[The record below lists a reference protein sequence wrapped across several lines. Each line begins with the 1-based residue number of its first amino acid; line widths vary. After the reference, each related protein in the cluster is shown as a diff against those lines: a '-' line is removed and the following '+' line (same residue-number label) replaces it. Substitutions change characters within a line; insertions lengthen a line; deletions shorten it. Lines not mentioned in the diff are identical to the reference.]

1 MISISELFISNAYA
15 EGAAPAP
22 QGGGFMEFLPLIALL
37 AVFYFLILRP
47 QQKRAKEHKALMEAL
62 QKGDEV
68 VTIGGMFG
76 TVTGIGD
83 DWVELEVA
91 KRTRV
96 RYLKRA
102 ISSITS
108 IDEYDDDEDEY
119 IESADDELVEDAE
132 YEEAAEE
139 EVAEEQTTA
148 EETQEAV
155 EETPESPKPPEAP
168 KA

>member
-1 MISISELFISNAYA
+1 MG
-15 EGAAPAP
+15 GATIIIWILVFF
-22 QGGGFMEFLPLIALL
+22 GI
-37 AVFYFLILRP
+37 FYFLAIRP
-47 QQKRAKEHKALMEAL
+47 QRRQKQQHAEMVSMLK
-62 QKGDEV
+62 KGDEV

-76 TVTGIGD
+76 TISAIGD

-108 IDEYDDDEDEY
+108 IDEYDEEEEDEY
-119 IESADDELVEDAE
+119 IEAADEDVTEEVDAE
-132 YEEAAEE
+132 YVEDD
-139 EVAEEQTTA
+139 EVAVEDVANETADEATA
-148 EETQEAV
+148 E
-155 EETPESPKPPEAP
+155 TPDAPDAPEAP

>member
-1 MISISELFISNAYA
+1 MG
-15 EGAAPAP
+15 GATIIIWILVFF
-22 QGGGFMEFLPLIALL
+22 GI
-37 AVFYFLILRP
+37 FYFLAIRP
-47 QQKRAKEHKALMEAL
+47 QRRQRQQHSEMVGMLK
-62 QKGDEV
+62 KGDEV

-76 TVTGIGD
+76 TITAIGD

-108 IDEYDDDEDEY
+108 IDEYDEDEEDEY
-119 IESADDELVEDAE
+119 VESEEYEEEYEDAE
-132 YEEAAEE
+132 TVEDGDATEEDAIEDAEQDE
-139 EVAEEQTTA
+139 IVD
-148 EETQEAV
+148 EATD
-155 EETPESPKPPEAP
+155 ETPNAPDAPEAP

>member
-1 MISISELFISNAYA
+1 MG
-15 EGAAPAP
+15 GATIIVWILVFF
-22 QGGGFMEFLPLIALL
+22 GI
-37 AVFYFLILRP
+37 FYFLAIRP
-47 QQKRAKEHKALMEAL
+47 QRRQRQQHAEMVGMLK
-62 QKGDEV
+62 KGDEV

-76 TVTGIGD
+76 TITAIGD

-108 IDEYDDDEDEY
+108 IDEYDEEEEDEY
-119 IESADDELVEDAE
+119 IESGEDDEEYEDAE
-132 YEEAAEE
+132 TTEDDAEYDEDEE
-139 EVAEEQTTA
+139 EGAGEADEES
-148 EETQEAV
+148 EEIVDEATD
-155 EETPESPKPPEAP
+155 ETPKAPDAPEAP

>member
-1 MISISELFISNAYA
+1 MG
-15 EGAAPAP
+15 GATIIIWILVFF
-22 QGGGFMEFLPLIALL
+22 GI
-37 AVFYFLILRP
+37 FYFLAIRP
-47 QQKRAKEHKALMEAL
+47 QRRQRQQHAEMVSMLK
-62 QKGDEV
+62 KGDEV

-83 DWVELEVA
+83 DWVELQVA

-108 IDEYDDDEDEY
+108 IDEYDEEDEDEY
-119 IESADDELVEDAE
+119 IDAAGDEVEEAE
-132 YEEAAEE
+132 YEETTDEVVEDETVEEAED
-139 EVAEEQTTA
+139 
-148 EETQEAV
+148 
-155 EETPESPKPPEAP
+155 ETPEAPKPPEAP

>member
-1 MISISELFISNAYA
+1 MG
-15 EGAAPAP
+15 GATIIIWILVFF
-22 QGGGFMEFLPLIALL
+22 GI
-37 AVFYFLILRP
+37 FYFLAIRP
-47 QQKRAKEHKALMEAL
+47 QRRQKQQHAEMVSMLK
-62 QKGDEV
+62 KGDEV

-76 TVTGIGD
+76 TISAIGD

-108 IDEYDDDEDEY
+108 IDEYDEEEEDEY
-119 IESADDELVEDAE
+119 IEAADEDVEVVDAE
-132 YEEAAEE
+132 YVEDDQAADDA
-139 EVAEEQTTA
+139 VAEETA
-148 EETQEAV
+148 DEATD
-155 EETPESPKPPEAP
+155 ETPRAPDAPEAP

>member
-1 MISISELFISNAYA
+1 VSFTIIIWILVFFGI
-15 EGAAPAP
+15 
-22 QGGGFMEFLPLIALL
+22 
-37 AVFYFLILRP
+37 FYFLAIRP
-47 QQKRAKEHKALMEAL
+47 QRRQRQQHSEMISMLK
-62 QKGDEV
+62 KGDEV

-76 TVTGIGD
+76 TVSAIGD

-108 IDEYDDDEDEY
+108 IDEYDEEEEEDEY
-119 IESADDELVEDAE
+119 IE
-132 YEEAAEE
+132 AAEE
-139 EVAEEQTTA
+139 DVTEEVDEEFVEEEEEVVEDEEVADATTG
-148 EETQEAV
+148 ETGD
-155 EETPESPKPPEAP
+155 ETPDAPEAPEAP